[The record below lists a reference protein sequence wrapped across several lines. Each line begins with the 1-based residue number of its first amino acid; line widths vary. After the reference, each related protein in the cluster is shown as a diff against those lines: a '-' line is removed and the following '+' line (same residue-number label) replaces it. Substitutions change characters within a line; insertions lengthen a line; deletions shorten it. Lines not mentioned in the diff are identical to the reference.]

1 MPAKAGRGGLVWSSD
16 PEAMKPC
23 PRCGQRPCVCRA
35 TPYPPPEK
43 QTARLLRSIKGRA
56 GKAVIVIEGLELPPE
71 EYRELQR
78 TLSRSL
84 GTGGTVKDN
93 VIEIQGDMRD
103 RVADALGK
111 LGYRIKLVG
120 G

>member
-1 MPAKAGRGGLVWSSD
+1 MPPKTSRGGLAWSSD

-56 GKAVIVIEGLELPPE
+56 GKAVVVIEGLELSPE
-71 EYRELQR
+71 GYRELQR

-103 RVADALGK
+103 RVADALSK